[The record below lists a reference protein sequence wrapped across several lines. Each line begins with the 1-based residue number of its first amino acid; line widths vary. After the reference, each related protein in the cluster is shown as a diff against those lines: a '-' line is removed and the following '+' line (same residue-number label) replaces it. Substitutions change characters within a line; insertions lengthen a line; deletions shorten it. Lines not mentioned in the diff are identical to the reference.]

1 MREKLILSHMQS
13 EKQILDKMLILNKI
27 GKLEYSENLAQI

>member
-13 EKQILDKMLILNKI
+13 EKQILDKMLVLNKI
-27 GKLEYSENLAQI
+27 DKLEYSENLA

>member
-27 GKLEYSENLAQI
+27 GKLEYSENLA

>member
-13 EKQILDKMLILNKI
+13 EKQILDKMLVLNKI
-27 GKLEYSENLAQI
+27 GKLEYSENLA